1 MGGCSSLGVALERA
15 RAFKPSDFLNART
28 FGFAASRAWVYLLFL
43 GIGSSAITWDRSSLP
58 PVAFVGSSL
67 FLCVALFGSAAL
79 HRRLSSVRKKPWF
92 VVLGPTLAAVGTLL
106 LATSGLARELD
117 SVFLALGVAFTG
129 IGSGLIDLCFGQLYK
144 DVREDRFPFEIPFAF
159 FLASAL
165 YPIIHFAPAA
175 VGCLVC
181 TALPLCAGASLLVA
195 QQGSLGEKNRPE
207 GSGLEPE
214 HGANADPEA
223 TRRVNVFAYTW
234 KIGTCACLVGLADG
248 IVRSVFLATA
258 GNGEADFFTAPLPI
272 SNLITLVVIGGCAL
286 LSRNQDLRFVYR
298 SVTFVMALFFMLLPV
313 FTGSAFVEG
322 TLALSGY
329 GTFNALI
336 WILIAFIARRFRFSG
351 TVAFGIGWGMVS
363 LGTLLGQAVG
373 TTVAQFPVLAAGTMD
388 TARALSLIALLATCC
403 ILASY
408 LFVFNEEDLSAL
420 TERPKTA
427 EARRKRFQERC
438 ARVAKHY
445 GLTPKETE
453 ILILYAKDRTRKH
466 IQDELFISR
475 GTVTTHLRH
484 IYQKMDVHDKQ
495 EMLDKIE
502 NWSDE

>member
-1 MGGCSSLGVALERA
+1 MRGCSSLGVALERT
-15 RAFKPSDFLNART
+15 RTFKSSDFLNART

-43 GIGSSAITWDRSSLP
+43 GVGTSAITWNGNALP
-58 PVAFVGSSL
+58 PTAFVGSSL
-67 FLCVALFGSAAL
+67 FLCVALFASAAL
-79 HRRLSSVRKKPWF
+79 HRQLSPVRKKPWF
-92 VVLGPTLAAVGTLL
+92 VVLGPTLTAVGTLFF
-106 LATSGLARELD
+106 ATSGIARELD
-117 SVFLALGVAFTG
+117 SAFLALGAALTG

-144 DVREDRFPFEIPFAF
+144 DVKEDRLPFEIPFAF

-165 YPIIHFAPAA
+165 YPIVHFAPAA
-175 VGCLVC
+175 VSCLAC
-181 TALPLCAGASLLVA
+181 TALPLCAGASLLA
-195 QQGSLGEKNRPE
+195 AMQGNPDKKHAPAENAPSAERGAGD
-207 GSGLEPE
+207 GSE
-214 HGANADPEA
+214 ADQ
-223 TRRVNVFAYTW
+223 RVNVFAYTW

-248 IVRSVFLATA
+248 IVRSVFLATE
-258 GNGEADFFTAPLPI
+258 GNGEVAFFIAPLPV
-272 SNLITLVVIGGCAL
+272 SNFVTLVVIGGCAL

-373 TTVAQFPVLAAGTMD
+373 TAVAQLPVLAASSVD

-420 TERPKTA
+420 TERPETA
-427 EARRKRFQERC
+427 ETRRKRFQERC
-438 ARVAKHY
+438 AHVAKHY
-445 GLTPKETE
+445 RLTPKETE
-453 ILILYAKDRTRKH
+453 VLVLYAKGRTRKH

-502 NWSDE
+502 SWNSE